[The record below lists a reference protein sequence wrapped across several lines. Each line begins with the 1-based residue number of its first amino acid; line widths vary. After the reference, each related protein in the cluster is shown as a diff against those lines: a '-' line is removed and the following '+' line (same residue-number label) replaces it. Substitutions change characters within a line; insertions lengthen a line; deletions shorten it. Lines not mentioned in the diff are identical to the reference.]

1 MFRRTKPHPDT
12 PQAAPHSRAATPP
25 LRFGWLISLA
35 FWLVLLLAAA
45 LYASVALAPKLL
57 ACVEHR
63 QKWWKNQERLVTL
76 ERRVHYLQDVAEALE
91 KDPQFAAEVARIEL
105 QATQPGE
112 ERLPVDEE
120 LALEAVREDSD
131 EFRQVHLLPPYA
143 PLLVQLTENAALR
156 RLVLLTAAALCLFAF
171 VFLHESQYGR
181 LKRAARFVHNT
192 ATGLKKGARWLKRR
206 YRNNPWSG
214 PWGVS

>member
-1 MFRRTKPHPDT
+1 MIRRTPHNLS
-12 PQAAPHSRAATPP
+12 AAPAVPHSRAEAPP
-25 LRFGWLISLA
+25 LRFGWLLSLA

-57 ACVEHR
+57 AYVEHR

-76 ERRVHYLQDVAEALE
+76 ERRVHYLREVAEALE

-105 QATQPGE
+105 QATAPGE

-120 LALEAVREDSD
+120 LALEAVREETD
-131 EFRQVHLLPPYA
+131 EFRHVRLLPPYA

-156 RLVLLTAAALCLFAF
+156 RLVLIVAAATCLFAF
-171 VFLHESQYGR
+171 VFLHETQYDR
-181 LKRAARFVHNT
+181 LKRAARVVHNT
-192 ATGLKKGARWLKRR
+192 FTGVKKGARWLKRR
-206 YRNNPWSG
+206 YRSNPWDG
-214 PWGVS
+214 PWGIG